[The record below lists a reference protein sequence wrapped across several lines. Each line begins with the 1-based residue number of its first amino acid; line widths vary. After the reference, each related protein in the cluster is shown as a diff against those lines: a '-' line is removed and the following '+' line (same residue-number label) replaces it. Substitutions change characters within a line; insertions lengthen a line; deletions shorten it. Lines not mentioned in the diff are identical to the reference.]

1 MLEIIFVSF
10 VAGISILLAKKYKE
24 IAWAIAIA
32 FVIRISATLINLY
45 VVMLPDGINGGDAY
59 AFEYQAWFW
68 GNEGLIKAFS
78 HFFDLGLPWVYSN
91 LGSLVYVIFG
101 RSHLIL
107 SSISVLA
114 GVYCVVLV
122 WKLSLLVW
130 DEHSVA
136 KTSAWLVAIFPTLIL
151 YSSLTMREVFITLLF
166 LYGML
171 QVTLWIKTNKII
183 YAFIA
188 LIAFSAQAFF
198 HPGIATAVM
207 LFIILVF
214 LNYNKIFF
222 NSLINNSN
230 FDTRSFLSIMICL
243 ILGLGIYEYGS
254 SLSFPYSSWI
264 QIVKI
269 DTLIWR
275 TSIMATGSAAY
286 PSWLIAESPIQ
297 FLLLMVP
304 KFFYFLF
311 APFPWDI
318 SKFKHLLGM
327 LDGVCYIML
336 AIAIFGH
343 RKYIISNQKAFILLI
358 FVIFLVLIF
367 SIAVGNFGQGLR
379 HRSKLL
385 PIIIILASP
394 YIYRLLFFKNK
405 NQSKYRGVND
415 SNNII

>member
-1 MLEIIFVSF
+1 MLEIIFVSL
-10 VAGISILLAKKYKE
+10 VAGISILLAKKHKE
-24 IAWAIAIA
+24 IAWAIVIA
-32 FVIRISATLINLY
+32 FVIRISTTLINLN
-45 VVMLPDGINGGDAY
+45 VIKLPEGINGGDAY
-59 AFEYQAWFW
+59 AFEWQAWFW
-68 GNEGLIKAFS
+68 GNEGVIKASS
-78 HFFDLGLPWVYSN
+78 HFFDKGLPWVYSN
-91 LGSLVYVIFG
+91 LGSLVYAIFG

-122 WKLSLLVW
+122 WKLSMLVW
-130 DEHSVA
+130 GEHGVA

-166 LYGML
+166 LYGMI
-171 QVTLWIKTNKII
+171 QVILWVKTTKLL
-183 YAFIA
+183 YA
-188 LIAFSAQAFF
+188 LIALLAFSLQAFF
-198 HPGIATAVM
+198 HPGMATAGM

-214 LNYNKIFF
+214 LNYNKMFF
-222 NSLINNSN
+222 NSLINNSS
-230 FDTRSFLSIMICL
+230 FDTRSFLSIMGCL
-243 ILGLGIYEYGS
+243 IIGLGIYQYGT
-254 SLSFPYSSWI
+254 SLSFPYHSWI
-264 QIVKI
+264 QIVKV

-275 TSIMATGSAAY
+275 TSIMASGAASY
-286 PSWLIAESPIQ
+286 PAWLIAESPIQ

-304 KFFYFLF
+304 KFFYFIF
-311 APFPWDI
+311 SPFPWDI

-327 LDGVCYIML
+327 LDGVCYMML
-336 AIAIFGH
+336 AIAIFSH
-343 RKYIISNQKAFILLI
+343 RKYIISNPKALYLLI
-358 FVIFLVLIF
+358 FIIFLILIF

-379 HRSKLL
+379 HRSKFL